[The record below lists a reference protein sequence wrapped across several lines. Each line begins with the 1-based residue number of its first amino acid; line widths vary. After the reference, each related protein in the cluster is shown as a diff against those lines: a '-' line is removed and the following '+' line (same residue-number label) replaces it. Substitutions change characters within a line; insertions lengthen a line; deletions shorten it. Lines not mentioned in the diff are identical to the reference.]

1 MENDIQIAT
10 AERDIF
16 ARIAS
21 NSANKVVYIVETEDP
36 FLPKEPRIF
45 LALKIIE
52 SAVTLDIVGYDISK
66 NNTKETQ
73 KNKQQLTYQ
82 QALEQVEKGIVE
94 VINIKFPWTR
104 VISVRNVNYK
114 HKSAK

>member
-21 NSANKVVYIVETEDP
+21 NSANKVVYIIEVEDP

-45 LALKIIE
+45 LALKMTE
-52 SAVTLDIVGYDISK
+52 SSNYLDLIGYDISK
-66 NNTKETQ
+66 SNIKETQ
-73 KNKQQLTYQ
+73 KNKQKLTYQ
-82 QALEQVEKGIVE
+82 QALEKVEKGE
-94 VINIKFPWTR
+94 VDAINIRFPWTR
-104 VISVRNVNYK
+104 IISVRNVNYK